1 MKKLIGI
8 ILLLVAC
15 QVNAQEIRL
24 LPKVGLNIANI
35 SNDESSDVSIRPGA
49 NVGFGADIMWN
60 QKIGVETGIY
70 YSMQGN
76 KSKGGGV
83 SYTTML
89 DYINVPVYF
98 KGNVYKGIYLFGG
111 PQFGFNFIQKNHSS
125 SKEVPSLTID
135 MNVIR
140 TFDFALGIGVGY
152 QFDCGF
158 LVSANY
164 NFGLTDAWKSS
175 LDWTNRKKS
184 CNRVF
189 QLNLGYAFKL

>member
-1 MKKLIGI
+1 MKKL
-8 ILLLVAC
+8 LLLMFLWIGVQAY
-15 QVNAQEIRL
+15 AQEVRL
-24 LPKVGLNIANI
+24 IPRIGLNIASI
-35 SNDESSDVSIRPGA
+35 TNDEADEVSVRPGV
-49 NVGFGADIMWN
+49 NTGFGFDVMWN
-60 QKIGVETGIY
+60 EKIGVETGVY

-83 SYTTML
+83 SYTTKL
-89 DYINVPVYF
+89 DYINIPVYF
-98 KGNVYKGIYLFGG
+98 KGNVYKGLYLFAG

-125 SKEVPSLTID
+125 SVEVPSLTID

-140 TFDFALGIGVGY
+140 KFDFALGIGAGY

-164 NFGLTDAWKSS
+164 NFGLTDAWKSFE
-175 LDWTNRKKS
+175 WGNQKKMS
-184 CNRVF
+184 NRVF